1 MKNLLLTNSSANQV
15 HELLK
20 PSSGFGSISSL
31 CLTNSESSGAVAISL
46 YIEVPSSIG
55 KSLETFYILRNTVI
69 PEGAALL
76 LDQAPIT
83 SFDNTKFGLYLSIEG
98 NSDTVS
104 VMIL

>member
-20 PSSGFGSISSL
+20 PSSGFGSI
-31 CLTNSESSGAVAISL
+31 AVAISL

-98 NSDTVS
+98 SSDSVS